1 MNPVLGVK
9 GWGART
15 AATLLAALTSIFLTL
30 GCGSGN
36 PIVHPLGGSFSNSSL
51 KGQYVM
57 TQTGI
62 GVSSVTLGDLFSEVT
77 VFTAD
82 GNGALNILADDFDQD
97 GTQSPGTATG
107 TYNIRSDGSGT
118 LSFAGLNFAIT
129 LIDDSH
135 FYLIEEDT
143 GATSSGYGQ
152 KQDTTAFAAAPSG
165 TFVFK
170 AHDVDTS
177 SRVGAITISGGVIS
191 GTEDYLAAGSLST
204 TMSVAS
210 AVPMNAPSSTTGRG
224 TFTLTDGSSFG
235 YYVVNASQFY
245 FMSNTTSLE
254 IGQAQAQTGGP
265 FSVATLANNTSYV
278 FGSSGDTQSSGPA
291 GVHSAGVFTTDGNG
305 NVTAGAVDYVLDA
318 TVNSN
323 LAVTGG
329 TYILASNGRGQLNLT
344 LSGGSISPQIFWMV
358 NGTTAY
364 FLDDNSATA
373 EDGTFSKQQAAPTLS
388 AQAAFVM
395 DGFDAGGFKDRV
407 GDFDSTS
414 STAFNWNQTANSFNP
429 TTGIGLVSALGTNG
443 TDTIGSNGRVAATV
457 NGVTTTVVFYLSST
471 NTGFMVQ
478 EDANIGGAFA
488 QQTTQ

>member
-1 MNPVLGVK
+1 
-9 GWGART
+9 
-15 AATLLAALTSIFLTL
+15 LLAVLTSIFLTV

-36 PIVHPLGGSFSNSSL
+36 PIVHPLGGSFTNSSL

-62 GVSSVTLGDLFSEVT
+62 GINQSGTSADLFSEVT

-82 GNGALNILADDFDQD
+82 GNGALNILEDDFDQD
-97 GTQSPGTATG
+97 GTQFPGTATG
-107 TYNIRSDGSGT
+107 TYRINSDGSGI

-177 SRVGAITISGGVIS
+177 SRVGGVTIASGVIS
-191 GTEDYLAAGSLST
+191 GTEDFLAAGFLST
-204 TMSVAS
+204 TQSVAS
-210 AVPMNAPSSTTGRG
+210 AVPMNTPDPTIGRG

-235 YYVVNASQFY
+235 YYVVDANQFY
-245 FMSNTTSLE
+245 FMSNTNTLE
-254 IGQAQAQTGGP
+254 IGQAQTQTGGP

-278 FGSSGDTQSSGPA
+278 FGSSGDTVNSGRA
-291 GVHSAGVFTTDGNG
+291 GIHSAGVFTTNGNG
-305 NVTAGAVDYVLDA
+305 NITAGTVDYVQDT

-329 TYILASNGRGQLNLT
+329 SYTLASNGRGQINLT

-358 NGTTAY
+358 NGTTGY
-364 FLDDNSATA
+364 FLDDNTTTA
-373 EDGTFSKQQAAPTLS
+373 EDGTFSVQQAAPTLS

-395 DGFDAGGFKDRV
+395 DGFDVSGYKDRV

-414 STAFNWNQTANSFNP
+414 STAFNWNQTADSFNP
-429 TTGIGLVSALGTNG
+429 STGIGVVTALGTNG
-443 TDTIGSNGRVAATV
+443 TDTIGSNGRVSATV

-478 EDANIGGAFA
+478 EDANVGGSFA
-488 QQTTQ
+488 SQAGQ